1 MTGALV
7 RSELKKITSTRLWW
21 GLLLGAVLYALIQA
35 GANAAIAGSDPG
47 AGQPPTA
54 PLDTAQAIRTVY
66 ASSAFQGSYIFA
78 MILGITGMTGEYR
91 YKTITPTFL
100 ATPRRPRVVVAKML
114 AHLVVGMGFGLAA
127 VLAALVVGGVVVV
140 VRGYD
145 LGYGADRLWPSIGL
159 AVLAVGLWTLLGI
172 GIGTLIRNQIA
183 AVLVAVFVTF
193 LVEPLATF
201 ILSANDL
208 DAIVKWLPTN
218 ASTALTSPGGSFL
231 DYLAWWAGGLVLLGY
246 AAVLAGLGVLLS
258 TRRDIT

>member
-7 RSELKKITSTRLWW
+7 RSELRKITSTRLWW
-21 GLLLGAVLYALIQA
+21 ALLIGAVLYALIQA
-35 GANAAIAGSDPG
+35 AANAAIAGSDPG
-47 AGQPPTA
+47 PGQPATA

-66 ASSAFQGSYIFA
+66 AGSAFQGAYIFA

-91 YKTITPTFL
+91 YQTITPTFL
-100 ATPRRPRVVVAKML
+100 ATPRRPRVVAGKML
-114 AHLVVGMGFGLAA
+114 AHLLVGIGFGLAA
-127 VLAALVVGGVVVV
+127 VLAALVVGGAIIVA
-140 VRGYD
+140 RGYD
-145 LGYGADRLWPSIGL
+145 VGYGADRLWPSIGL
-159 AVLAVGLWTLLGI
+159 AVVAVALWTLLGI

-231 DYLAWWAGGLVLLGY
+231 DYLEWWAGGLVLLGY